1 MNKGKE
7 KISSSSG
14 ATTSEKINDTSTK
27 STCTEVGSETINE
40 KPKAFRIQ
48 GKNLWLTYPR
58 CTLAPAYA
66 LELLTQ
72 KFLPKGV
79 TYGRAVSA
87 LHQDGTPHL
96 HIILCLDGTI
106 DKRSARFA
114 DLNAYHGNYR
124 VFHDAKDFHNIMK
137 YCDDQKIE
145 EHVCGAVQDT
155 GFKGSPSTKAIS
167 NLITTDLHNGVES
180 RALIRDVRYQ
190 PYLLK
195 NLQKVIYYESFL
207 RKTTENTLLPF
218 PRIKS
223 SLTEQNASILRWLG
237 MNLFQESRP
246 LRTPQLYLHSEPGK
260 GKTTLITTLEK
271 CIRTYKPSIG
281 EKYWD
286 GYTMNHDLIVFE
298 EADGMQPL
306 GIMNQVLDGQTC
318 ILPARYSAIS
328 KNRNV
333 PVIICSNEPPERYYK
348 KMPPVRVA
356 AFVSRLKVI
365 YCNDFIDIFEIN
377 YS

>member
-1 MNKGKE
+1 M
-7 KISSSSG
+7 
-14 ATTSEKINDTSTK
+14 
-27 STCTEVGSETINE
+27 
-40 KPKAFRIQ
+40 
-48 GKNLWLTYPR
+48 
-58 CTLAPAYA
+58 
-66 LELLTQ
+66 
-72 KFLPKGV
+72 KFLPKKV

-87 LHQDGTPHL
+87 LHEDGTPHL
-96 HIILCLDGTI
+96 HVILCLDGTI
-106 DKRSARFA
+106 DKRNARFA
-114 DLNAYHGNYR
+114 DVSGHHGNYR
-124 VFHDAKDFHNIMK
+124 VFHDAKDFQNIMK

-155 GFKGSPSTKAIS
+155 GFKGCPSNGAIS
-167 NLITTDLHNGVES
+167 NMITQEINSGAET

-207 RKTTENTLLPF
+207 RKTTESTLRPF
-218 PRIKS
+218 PKIKN
-223 SLTEQNASILRWLG
+223 SLSEQNASILRWLG

-286 GYTMNHDLIVFE
+286 GYAGHDLIVFE
-298 EADGMQPL
+298 EADGCQPL

-318 ILPARYSAIS
+318 ILPARYQAIQ
-328 KNRNV
+328 KTRNV

-356 AFVSRLKVI
+356 AFISRLKVI